1 MPLQLEGESG
11 YKFGDIIFLG
21 EIFQVTLLSSAK
33 NVFYTKYCK
42 RDYIKKKK
50 KKSSPNCKFNENK
63 DLNSVKIPT
72 ASNSTLQS
80 LDCH

>member
-50 KKSSPNCKFNENK
+50 KRVHQIAS
-63 DLNSVKIPT
+63 LMKIK
-72 ASNSTLQS
+72 TLTQWRFP
-80 LDCH
+80 LPVTVLCNH